1 MLFRMPSPF
10 VFQQPLAPAQLRGR
24 EEEVRTLAEAAAA
37 GNAITVSGP
46 RRYGKTS
53 VLLAVRERLQEDG
66 HPVVLVDLYGTASLA
81 ELAVRLERGW
91 AGVLPRWRK
100 VANRVLEASQLGLS
114 LGGQGIGV
122 TFQRQP
128 RTDPLPALHALLAL
142 PEKVAEEGR
151 RVIVILDEFQS
162 VGDLKGAEG
171 LLRSHLQHQRDVAG
185 YVFAGSE
192 THLLDRQFDDPDRP
206 FFGQALRLRLR
217 RPGRGALAETIETE
231 FVRTERDPG
240 EALGPLL
247 DLADEHPQRAM
258 LLAHFLWGATPE
270 GQIADLA
277 TWEAALAATR
287 IHVAGEVEARYD
299 RASRNQQRVLRAV
312 AHHASPFAAAA
323 RAALGLEGGS
333 VTKTVEL
340 AIRDGLLEQHLDP
353 DGQPLPGRYRL
364 IDPMLGDWIRRRFP

>member
-1 MLFRMPSPF
+1 MRSPF

-24 EEEVRTLAEAAAA
+24 ETEVAAISRAASA

-53 VLLAVRERLQEDG
+53 ILLAVREQLAAAD

-91 AGVLPRWRK
+91 AGVRPRWRTL
-100 VANRVLEASQLGLS
+100 ANRVLEASQLGLS

-128 RTDPLPALHALLAL
+128 KTDPLPALHALLDL
-142 PEKVAEEGR
+142 PERIGEPDR
-151 RVIVILDEFQS
+151 RVIVIFDEFQS
-162 VGDLKGAEG
+162 IGDLKGAEG
-171 LLRSHLQHQRDVAG
+171 LLRSHLQHQRERAG

-206 FFGQALRLRLR
+206 FFGQALRLRLQ
-217 RPGRGALAETIETE
+217 RPTRAALAETIGTE
-231 FVRTERDPG
+231 FTRTERDPG

-247 DLADEHPQRAM
+247 DLADAHPQRAM
-258 LLAHFLWGATPE
+258 LLAHFLWEATAA
-270 GQIADLA
+270 GQIADLGS
-277 TWEAALAATR
+277 WEEALAATR
-287 IHVAGEVEARYD
+287 IHVAGEVQGRYD
-299 RASRNQQRVLRAV
+299 RATRNQQRVLRAV
-312 AHHASPFAAAA
+312 AHHASPFAAAQ

-333 VTKTVEL
+333 VTKSVEL
-340 AIRDGLLEQHLDP
+340 AIRDGLLEQHLDAGGAP
-353 DGQPLPGRYRL
+353 VPGSYRL
-364 IDPMLGDWIRRRFP
+364 VDPLLGDWLRRRFP